1 MFRSHLNLSP
11 EALLFQTA
19 GGDSKTLMFVQISP
33 NDGDVGETLCSLN
46 FASRVRGVELGPAR
60 KQLDSGELF
69 KYKQLVYPNTQLVIK
84 IFQAFSLQGL
94 LFLGCTNVFITLMRV
109 NTQAE
114 RAKQEGRS
122 KEEAVKKLEDSIRN
136 TEAKLKAK
144 EQMCQTLTEKVSFS
158 TLFFNKIVMSHVT
171 C

>member
-1 MFRSHLNLSP
+1 
-11 EALLFQTA
+11 
-19 GGDSKTLMFVQISP
+19 
-33 NDGDVGETLCSLN
+33 
-46 FASRVRGVELGPAR
+46 VRGVELGPAR

-69 KYKQLVYPNTQLVIK
+69 KYKQLVYTLVPKLVIK
-84 IFQAFSLQGL
+84 LFQAFSLQGL
-94 LFLGCTNVFITLMRV
+94 LFLGCTNVFITLKLV

-122 KEEAVKKLEDSIRN
+122 KEEAVKKLEDSLRN

-144 EQMCQTLTEKVSFS
+144 EQICQTLTEKVSFS
-158 TLFFNKIVMSHVT
+158 TLFCNKIVMSHVT